1 MPYTNLADVIVPEVM
16 AKMAAAQI
24 PTASKIVRSGIVSLD
39 YNNVDI
45 GEGGNFFNVPFYDE
59 LTGASEV
66 IDGVNQIAVNAIST
80 GKDIGVV
87 LHRGKAWGVTDLAR
101 FAGMEDPSR
110 EIGRQVGNYWSK
122 EFDRLYVAILNAHIA
137 ASGPLNSSHLYD
149 VSVTTG
155 TKVLFDT
162 GVAIDASLKLGDNM
176 DDLTGMIIHSKVYGD
191 LVKNKLVE
199 FVDLPST
206 DNTYRTAKIPTFLGK
221 ELVVSD
227 QCPIDTSTPGYE
239 IYTSYLFGPGA
250 GYLGY
255 QRQLMTEKDRDILAF
270 RNVLSTSVHFG
281 LHLKLVKWNVSTVN
295 PDDSTLGTATNWA
308 KVASDD
314 KLIKFVAVKSN

>member
-122 EFDRLYVAILNAHIA
+122 EFDR
-137 ASGPLNSSHLYD
+137 YD